1 MAWANPPNKTLP
13 FIGWNRPFQVVESI
27 IASAA
32 PFGVRCAG
40 ATVLPRNIVSAC
52 MADNDF
58 NHAQTDFAT
67 EALGAARPPYDFLA
81 KELEFETALR
91 GSWPPSVMAC
101 LHTVPEAARAEALPR
116 LVGGTQ
122 PPYQQKRMPQAD
134 GLRHPF
140 SRGETRLRQIFVERE
155 ISEYFLGAMLG
166 KGGMG
171 EVFKALHKTML
182 RHVAIKL
189 MRPRQ
194 MKDPAPISTVSCA
207 RSRPTAN

>member
-1 MAWANPPNKTLP
+1 
-13 FIGWNRPFQVVESI
+13 
-27 IASAA
+27 
-32 PFGVRCAG
+32 
-40 ATVLPRNIVSAC
+40 
-52 MADNDF
+52 
-58 NHAQTDFAT
+58 
-67 EALGAARPPYDFLA
+67 
-81 KELEFETALR
+81 
-91 GSWPPSVMAC
+91 MAC
-101 LHTVPEAARAEALPR
+101 LHTVPEAARVEALPR
-116 LVGGTQ
+116 LVGVELNHRINRKECPKLTDYVTHF
-122 PPYQQKRMPQAD
+122 PEA
-134 GLRHPF
+134 
-140 SRGETRLRQIFVERE
+140 ETRLRQIFVERE